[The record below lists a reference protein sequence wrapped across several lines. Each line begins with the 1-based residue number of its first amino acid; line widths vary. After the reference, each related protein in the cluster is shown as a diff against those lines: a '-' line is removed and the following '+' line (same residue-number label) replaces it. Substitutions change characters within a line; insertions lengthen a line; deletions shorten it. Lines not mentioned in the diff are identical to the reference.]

1 MASPGSGASGTVI
14 ATGSGAVAV
23 SHRAACRQKNS
34 YDRFDEATSIFQRH
48 DASPANTIERP
59 CPYRW
64 TATTGY
70 TPPPGAVVTAK
81 TGAPAASAGRLD
93 QILRVSPMDA
103 PIRMIGCV
111 SPSLVSVSLL
121 WAGMSPVSAAR

>member
-23 SHRAACRQKNS
+23 SHLAACRQKNS

-48 DASPANTIERP
+48 EASPANTIERP

-64 TATTGY
+64 TATTG
-70 TPPPGAVVTAK
+70 
-81 TGAPAASAGRLD
+81 
-93 QILRVSPMDA
+93 
-103 PIRMIGCV
+103 
-111 SPSLVSVSLL
+111 
-121 WAGMSPVSAAR
+121 